1 MVATLR
7 RALRSRR
14 CSVRPVPLDAPR
26 KRKRASTK
34 KKRLDVVPSSSSASP
49 PKTPPSRNNNKVV
62 DAYGTAAKANLRDM
76 VCRSRKLAPHGQLI
90 YLESPDAGATRA
102 FLDED
107 VAPSGLTPVNWCKR
121 ACAAIHDATGVRAKH
136 ANLLDYLRGSPGGAP
151 RHVVWLDLEQN
162 TVADADLAAAFRV
175 ARVVHLTLSTHTL
188 QWQRHLRDTQE
199 QIQRVAKAEGARV
212 RFALLA
218 TYPGKSGW
226 KPMLHLYFTV
236 GGAAA

>member
-14 CSVRPVPLDAPR
+14 SSVRTVPLFADVPL
-26 KRKRASTK
+26 
-34 KKRLDVVPSSSSASP
+34 KKRRRTKASSSHSSSSSSPPRASSP
-49 PKTPPSRNNNKVV
+49 PKTPPRRTD

-76 VCRSRKLAPHGQLI
+76 VCRSRKLAPNGQLI

-102 FLDED
+102 FLAED

-136 ANLLDYLRGSPGGAP
+136 ANLLEYLRGSPGGAP

-199 QIQRVAKAEGARV
+199 QIQRVAKAEGVRV
-212 RFALLA
+212 RFALLG